1 VTVTHVGPTMGA
13 MAIRV
18 FLVDDHELVR
28 LGLRD
33 AVSAEPD
40 FDVVGEAATAVDAV
54 DRISATAP
62 DVAVVDIRLGASDG
76 VSVCRDIR
84 TSNPDV
90 ACLMLTSYPGDD
102 ALFDSI
108 MAGASG
114 FLLKEVPVSDLLN
127 AIRRVAAGESLIDP
141 ALTARVLD
149 RIRTPIAVEPVRQ
162 RNPLTPQER
171 NILQLIAEGK
181 TNREIAGDLG
191 LAEKTV
197 KYYVSNLL
205 AKLGMHRRSQAAAYA
220 ARLSER
226 SRQPT

>member
-1 VTVTHVGPTMGA
+1 
-13 MAIRV
+13 
-18 FLVDDHELVR
+18 
-28 LGLRD
+28 
-33 AVSAEPD
+33 
-40 FDVVGEAATAVDAV
+40 
-54 DRISATAP
+54 
-62 DVAVVDIRLGASDG
+62 VAVVDIRLGASDG

-84 TSNPDV
+84 NSNPDV

-114 FLLKEVPVSDLLN
+114 FLLKEVPVSDLLT

-226 SRQPT
+226 TRQPT

>member
-1 VTVTHVGPTMGA
+1 

-40 FDVVGEAATAVDAV
+40 FVVVGEASTAAEAV
-54 DRISATAP
+54 DRIRETQP
-62 DVAVVDIRLGASDG
+62 DVAVLDIRLGGSDG
-76 VSVCRDIR
+76 VSVCRDVR
-84 TSNPDV
+84 SSHPGV
-90 ACLMLTSYPGDD
+90 ACLMLTSYPGDE

-114 FLLKEVPVSDLLN
+114 FLLKEVPVADLLN

-141 ALTARVLD
+141 AMTARVLD
-149 RIRTPIAVEPVRQ
+149 RIRTPVVIDVR
-162 RNPLTPQER
+162 RPSPLTPQEDK
-171 NILQLIAEGK
+171 ILHLIAEGK
-181 TNREIAGDLG
+181 TNREIADDLG

-205 AKLGMHRRSQAAAYA
+205 SKLGMHRRSQAAAYA

>member
-1 VTVTHVGPTMGA
+1 MGA

-54 DRISATAP
+54 DRISETAP

-114 FLLKEVPVSDLLN
+114 FLLKEVPVSDLLT

-226 SRQPT
+226 TRQPT

>member
-1 VTVTHVGPTMGA
+1 
-13 MAIRV
+13 
-18 FLVDDHELVR
+18 
-28 LGLRD
+28 
-33 AVSAEPD
+33 
-40 FDVVGEAATAVDAV
+40 
-54 DRISATAP
+54 
-62 DVAVVDIRLGASDG
+62 
-76 VSVCRDIR
+76 
-84 TSNPDV
+84 
-90 ACLMLTSYPGDD
+90 
-102 ALFDSI
+102 
-108 MAGASG
+108 
-114 FLLKEVPVSDLLN
+114 
-127 AIRRVAAGESLIDP
+127 
-141 ALTARVLD
+141 VLD

-226 SRQPT
+226 TRQPT